1 MMMIIVTITPQ
12 LKSMIIR
19 KMSRLRKS
27 QYIQTRDDY
36 TIFMQN
42 EASLYVLIMD
52 ELQGRLLSIKIK
64 QSIKI
69 CIL

>member
-1 MMMIIVTITPQ
+1 MMIIVTITPQ

-27 QYIQTRDDY
+27 QYIQMRDDY

>member
-1 MMMIIVTITPQ
+1 MIIVTITPQ

>member
-1 MMMIIVTITPQ
+1 MIIVTITPQ

-27 QYIQTRDDY
+27 QYIQTRDYY

-42 EASLYVLIMD
+42 EASLYVLTMD

>member
-27 QYIQTRDDY
+27 QYIQTRDGY

>member
-1 MMMIIVTITPQ
+1 MMIIVTITPQ

-19 KMSRLRKS
+19 KMSRFRKS
-27 QYIQTRDDY
+27 QYIQTRDYY

-42 EASLYVLIMD
+42 EASLYVPIMD